1 MNYYDCTYC
10 DDCEYRDECDLVDNV
25 NFCEDCKDRWTCTIR
40 GVDCKAGHDIECN
53 NGFEPRGYCD
63 DEESEDTE

>member
-25 NFCEDCKDRWTCTIR
+25 NFCEDCKERWTCTIR
-40 GVDCKAGHDIECN
+40 DVACKAGHDIECN
-53 NGFEPRGYCD
+53 NGFEPRWSCD